1 MGVSRGAY
9 WWRLLAKALGE
20 KAHPDKRQADQIAL
34 IRLFI
39 FLTYM
44 LTNLFYAIGYRQES
58 DAVLAAT
65 KTLSTHIE
73 LISNVNS

>member
-1 MGVSRGAY
+1 MGVGRNAY
-9 WWRLLAKALGE
+9 WWRLIAKALGE

-44 LTNLFYAIGYRQES
+44 LTNLFICAGVVR
-58 DAVLAAT
+58 
-65 KTLSTHIE
+65 HW
-73 LISNVNS
+73 NG